1 MMKKLTVAVTTA
13 AMTVLSVPTAVQA
26 SDIEI
31 YQAAKQGSTT
41 LMFMIDVSGSM
52 TSEHNN
58 SVVAAGA
65 CDLPKIVTDE
75 IPRIANQLGNLLTD
89 NVFPRLSISR
99 KSIPITVSGV
109 TYNKNQCR
117 YNNQDYDD
125 RMSKV
130 KEAMLDVLAGNN
142 SKNIKPIADNVVI
155 GFSTLGA
162 NNGLNVRAGAEA
174 YNHGTILVPAR
185 PLSEVINGKTQRQIL
200 IETIA
205 KLEASSATPT
215 ARSFAETVAYMMGTT
230 SVPTQTYRVNNVK
243 GWVSTQ
249 RARNGNY
256 YYLDCL
262 ANNDAGECSTWGS
275 AVRSDKSNLNY
286 LTQGTTRG
294 VTWTI
299 GGIHGYRYVN
309 ATPTEVFT
317 PNGFSKSVESS
328 KTVTKDKYLAP
339 RSLTNQ
345 IERLKNE
352 QIDDRECSGQ
362 GVYVLTD
369 GVPTN
374 DAHSKYLM
382 RSAIND
388 SSFTC
393 ADETGSTFECTE
405 KLSTIIL
412 DKDNPSNPSKVSIKT
427 AVVGFGGDFA
437 DSQLTKWNP
446 PVKPQQATAT
456 QLADYKAK
464 YEKYRT
470 DYINDLTRQIG
481 VMPVGTQAEQ
491 ERRMVFQAAKWG
503 AVGRGGWY
511 SGNSSQDVVDSIQN
525 FLNSLDADI
534 PDLTT
539 GAPIIPQDPLNRLII
554 RPEAYYGALSPKPH
568 STQRVWA
575 GNMNKYALENGV
587 IVDATRQKAFDEK
600 GVLNAFA
607 QSLWTGG
614 SLRNLP
620 LGRKADGDRATLRKV
635 FTDRKNNA
643 NTNAL
648 TQVTL
653 DSLFSG
659 GIFANDTKRVEWL
672 NLLGYNV
679 TAVPNTIGA
688 LPTAELRQLGATL
701 HSTPIMLTQEGVAE
715 TQADTDLQTEFG
727 NYITNQDKARVD
739 ALLNEKVLSVTEAEN
754 IKKDLAKVIEEQ
766 DSTTNNTK
774 LINKDTK
781 QELSATDPLR
791 ELVEEYGLYVSEEQ
805 KARVDEILK
814 RLTETPK
821 YSQAEIEDIQNRL
834 SQFAKRV
841 DRKDYMMYG
850 STQGVLHIV
859 DAKTGVEKLAFVPN
873 DMLEKQADAFKSF
886 ETVKAAKN
894 GDIYYGIDAPWT
906 AYTQYIEKPNSP
918 GVFTVKDTNFNPDRD
933 QNFND
938 NGLQWVYGGLRMG
951 GRSYYALDLSDID
964 NPKLKFSILPDKAA
978 ANTPL
983 SYMGQSW
990 SKPTLGY
997 INWYGQQKLVMIV
1010 GGGYDPEFEKS
1021 DYSPNKPT
1029 GSAIT
1034 KGAGVYIFDAHKG
1047 DLLWWSSVNATT
1059 KNAQKEAAVKH
1070 NDLRYS
1076 VVSQINAMDLTN
1088 DGLIDALYFG
1098 DLGGQAFRIDIDN
1111 VNANSTSGTPF
1122 KVTKIFEDRQQENV
1136 PRFYGMPSVSV
1147 HSADDGLFA
1156 AVSFTSGDNSSPL
1169 AGKDIKGNTDTK
1181 TAQDATYVFYD
1192 NDVLRD
1198 MFATNF
1204 KSNNATASTVFAP
1217 LSLAS
1222 GTPLKSANGKSYNIG
1237 WKYTYPAENLGQF
1250 KGLGR
1255 TLSLSNI
1262 LLTTIYD
1269 RDGEG
1274 LGGQCGAGVR
1284 GDTRLYNFCL
1294 PFGNCTEEVHGFSSA
1309 TMTAPAFSKVGPGIS
1324 GASLYSDINGNN
1336 NSNSNNDKK
1345 NILSFT
1351 SSSADKKCKE
1361 NPHLCETICVN
1372 KPEACTWDNSAHFY
1386 KLHWYESR

>member
-1 MMKKLTVAVTTA
+1 MRGDNVMKKFNLKKLTVAVTTA
-13 AMTVLSVPTAVQA
+13 AMTVLSVSTAVQA

-52 TSEHNN
+52 TSEHTN

-491 ERRMVFQAAKWG
+491 ERKMVFQAAKWG

-511 SGNSSQDVVDSIQN
+511 SGNSSQDVVDSIES
-525 FLNSLDADI
+525 FLNSLESEI
-534 PDLTT
+534 PDMTT
-539 GAPIIPQDPLNRLII
+539 GTPVVPQDPLNRLNI
-554 RPEAYYGALSPKPH
+554 RPEAYYGSLSPKPH
-568 STQRVWA
+568 TPQRIWA
-575 GNMNKYALENGV
+575 GNMNKYKVVDGV
-587 IVDATRQKAFDEK
+587 FKGDNNVNAFDEK
-600 GVLNAFA
+600 GVLNASA
-607 QSLWTGG
+607 TSMWVGG
-614 SLRNLP
+614 SLNKLP
-620 LGRKADGDRATLRKV
+620 LGIKADDKSTQRKV
-635 FTDRKNNA
+635 FTDRKD
-643 NTNAL
+643 NTNINSL
-648 TQVTL
+648 NQVTI
-653 DSLFSG
+653 DNLFSG
-659 GIFANDTKRVEWL
+659 TYANDKERVAWF

-679 TAVPNTIGA
+679 TAVPKA
-688 LPTAELRQLGATL
+688 KSDLPAVVNLRQLGSVL
-701 HSTPIMLTQEGVAE
+701 HSTPVMLTQEGVAE
-715 TQADTDLQTEFG
+715 TQADLNLQVQFGSYETDE
-727 NYITNQDKARVD
+727 DKKKVD
-739 ALLNEKVLSVTEAEN
+739 ELLAQKMLTEADV
-754 IKKDLAKVIEEQ
+754 KKIQQDLAKVIEVK
-766 DSTTNNTK
+766 DDTTGKMK
-774 LINKDTK
+774 LVNKDTNT
-781 QELSATDPLR
+781 ELGDDDPLR
-791 ELVEEYGLYVSEEQ
+791 ELVDEYGLYIYDDQ
-805 KARVDEILK
+805 KAKVDA
-814 RLTETPK
+814 RLDELAKTPK
-821 YSQAEIEDIQNRL
+821 YSQTEVDDIVRRL

-859 DAKTGVEKLAFVPN
+859 DAKTGVEKIAFVPN
-873 DMLEKQADAFKSF
+873 EMLEKQANAFRPF
-886 ETVKAAKN
+886 ETVNASKN
-894 GDIYYGIDAPWT
+894 ADIYYGVDAPWI
-906 AYTQYIEKPNSP
+906 AYTQYIEKPNTP
-918 GVFTVKDTNFNPDRD
+918 GVFTVNDPNFRPDSD
-933 QNFND
+933 QDFND

-951 GRSYYALDLSDID
+951 GRSYYALDLSNID
-964 NPKLKFSILPDKAA
+964 DPKLKFSILPDKAA
-978 ANTPL
+978 AGTPL

-997 INWYGQQKLVMIV
+997 VNWQGKTKLVMIV
-1010 GGGYDPEFEKS
+1010 GGGYDPEYEKS
-1021 DYSPNKPT
+1021 NYSPT
-1029 GSAIT
+1029 GGTIT
-1034 KGAGVYIFDAHKG
+1034 KGAGVYMFDAHKG
-1047 DLLWWSSVNATT
+1047 DLLWWSSANATT
-1059 KNAQKEAAVKH
+1059 QNARNGKDAGFKH
-1070 NDLRYS
+1070 ADLKYS
-1076 VVSQINAMDLTN
+1076 VVSQINASDLNN
-1088 DGLIDALYFG
+1088 DGLIDSLYFG
-1098 DLGGQAFRIDIDN
+1098 DLGGQAFRVDIN
-1111 VNANSTSGTPF
+1111 NEEATQF
-1122 KVTKIFEDRQQENV
+1122 AKVTRIFADRSEKVV
-1136 PRFYGMPSVSV
+1136 PRFYDMPSVSL
-1147 HSADDGLFA
+1147 HSGDDGLFV
-1156 AVSFTSGDNSSPL
+1156 AVSFTSGDSSSPL
-1169 AGKDIKGNTDTK
+1169 AGRDIKGNTTTE

-1192 NDVLRD
+1192 VDVLKNNL
-1198 MFATNF
+1198 FASDF
-1204 KSNNATASTVFAP
+1204 KSDNASAGTAFEP
-1217 LSLAS
+1217 LNLTI
-1222 GTPLKSANGKSYNIG
+1222 GTPLKTDDGKYRAG
-1237 WKYTYPAENLGQF
+1237 WKYTYPSVNAGQL
-1250 KGLGR
+1250 KGFGR
-1255 TLSLSNI
+1255 TFAISNI
-1262 LLTTIYD
+1262 LFATVYD

-1284 GDTRLYNFCL
+1284 GNTRLYNFCL
-1294 PFGNCTEEVHGFSSA
+1294 PFGLCTEEVHGFSSVNL
-1309 TMTAPAFSKVGPGIS
+1309 TVPSFNTIGPGR
-1324 GASLYSDINGNN
+1324 NGPTLFG
-1336 NSNSNNDKK
+1336 DGPARLGVTTPTKE
-1345 NILSFT
+1345 
-1351 SSSADKKCKE
+1351 DPEKCKTD
-1361 NPHLCETICVN
+1361 PSACDSKCVTD
-1372 KPEACTWDNSAHFY
+1372 PQSCTYDRTAHFT